1 MSKAALQ
8 VLETCKE
15 ILIERGGEHGEADE
29 LFKQLA
35 IRSSIRRGERI
46 TPSEVA
52 MDMVEFKLGRN
63 DLNWREDNIH
73 DAINY
78 LALALSLRTEN
89 VEDKETDPHTV

>member
-46 TPSEVA
+46 TPSDVA

-89 VEDKETDPHTV
+89 GEEQETDPHTV

>member
-35 IRSSIRRGERI
+35 IRASIRRGERVA
-46 TPSEVA
+46 PSDVA

-78 LALALSLRTEN
+78 LALALALRTEN
-89 VEDKETDPHTV
+89 VEEQETDPHTV

>member
-1 MSKAALQ
+1 MSDEAIQ
-8 VLETCKE
+8 VLEKCKE
-15 ILIERGGEHGEADE
+15 ILIERGGEHGHASE

-35 IRSSIRRGERI
+35 IRSSVRRGQR
-46 TPSEVA
+46 TSASDVA

-89 VEDKETDPHTV
+89 GEEQETDPHTV

>member
-1 MSKAALQ
+1 MSEAAIQ
-8 VLETCKE
+8 VLEKCKE
-15 ILIERGGEHGEADE
+15 ILIERGGEHGHADE

-35 IRSSIRRGERI
+35 VRWSIQRGERI
-46 TPSEVA
+46 TASQVA

-78 LALALSLRTEN
+78 LALALSLRTEH
-89 VEDKETDPHTV
+89 VEEQETDPHTV

>member
-35 IRSSIRRGERI
+35 IRSSIRR
-46 TPSEVA
+46 V
-52 MDMVEFKLGRN
+52 
-63 DLNWREDNIH
+63 
-73 DAINY
+73 
-78 LALALSLRTEN
+78 
-89 VEDKETDPHTV
+89 KE